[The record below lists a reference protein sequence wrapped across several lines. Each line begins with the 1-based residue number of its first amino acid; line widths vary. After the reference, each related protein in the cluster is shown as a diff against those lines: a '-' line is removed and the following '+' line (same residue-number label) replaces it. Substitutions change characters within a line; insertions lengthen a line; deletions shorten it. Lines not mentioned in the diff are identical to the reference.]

1 MTAERARTVLRTIPA
16 PDGVLAE
23 RRRQTADLISDV
35 ARLDIE
41 IKVIKAGTRLAVK
54 ATKTSLVELH
64 SVGPIVAALV
74 LGHSGDVTR
83 FASRHHYASYDGTA
97 PLEASS
103 GPKTRHRPNTRGN
116 RQPNQA
122 MHLTALTQIPNH
134 PPGRAYY
141 HRKIDEGKTKKE
153 ALRALKRRVSD
164 AVYRQ
169 LLVDAQRTRT

>member
-16 PDGVLAE
+16 PDGVIAE

-64 SVGPIVAALV
+64 GVGPIVAALV

-103 GPKTRHRPNTRGN
+103 GPKTRHRLNTGGN
-116 RQPNQA
+116 RQLNQA
-122 MHLTALTQIPNH
+122 MHMIAITQIRNDT
-134 PPGRAYY
+134 PGRAYY